1 MTHTFSATAGR
12 ERAGGGLRRA
22 DRMTISSVTR
32 RLAVILS
39 KKKTT
44 TNFMIMYILYFVMH
58 TGGFRVI
65 LCNIFA
71 SLCFVLFWTVI

>member
-1 MTHTFSATAGR
+1 
-12 ERAGGGLRRA
+12 
-22 DRMTISSVTR
+22 MTISSVTR

-39 KKKTT
+39 KKTT

-58 TGGFRVI
+58 TGGFRAI

>member
-1 MTHTFSATAGR
+1 
-12 ERAGGGLRRA
+12 
-22 DRMTISSVTR
+22 MTISSVTR

-44 TNFMIMYILYFVMH
+44 NFMIMYILYFVMH
-58 TGGFRVI
+58 TDGFRVI
-65 LCNIFA
+65 FCNIFA

>member
-1 MTHTFSATAGR
+1 
-12 ERAGGGLRRA
+12 
-22 DRMTISSVTR
+22 MTISSVTR

-39 KKKTT
+39 KKTT

-65 LCNIFA
+65 LCNIFG